1 MNNNFKWTR
10 QLRYQAYQAWP
21 QEYQT
26 LLKEQVAHSP
36 WRLDYHIQPPSGL
49 LNDPNGFFFF
59 QRQMALILPSLSDG
73 HCSWAKILVP
83 LDFEEFSR
91 LARGRIETSTQHI
104 I

>member
-36 WRLDYHIQPPSGL
+36 WRLDYHIQPPFWFVER
-49 LNDPNGFFFF
+49 PKWFFFF
-59 QRQMALILPSLSDG
+59 STANGTYFTKLIRWALFMG
-73 HCSWAKILVP
+73 HKILVP
-83 LDFEEFSR
+83 LDFE
-91 LARGRIETSTQHI
+91 GI
-104 I
+104 

>member
-49 LNDPNGFFFF
+49 LNDPNGFSFSTANGTYFTKLI
-59 QRQMALILPSLSDG
+59 RWALFMG
-73 HCSWAKILVP
+73 
-83 LDFEEFSR
+83 
-91 LARGRIETSTQHI
+91 
-104 I
+104 